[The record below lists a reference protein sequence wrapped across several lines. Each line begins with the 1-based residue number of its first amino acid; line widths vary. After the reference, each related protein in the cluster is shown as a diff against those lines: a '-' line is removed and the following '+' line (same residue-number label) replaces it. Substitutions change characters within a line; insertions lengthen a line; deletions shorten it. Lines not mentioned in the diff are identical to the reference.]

1 MLFSHQAELAPGG
14 KFCFGLDLA
23 MVWLFKPWPPYCGHF
38 QLQQNDH
45 VNDVLV
51 GILRYVYGILISI
64 LRFTLQYVVGYIH
77 NLKMT

>member
-1 MLFSHQAELAPGG
+1 MGNFVSASASPW
-14 KFCFGLDLA
+14 FGCLNLG
-23 MVWLFKPWPPYCGHF
+23 PPHSGHF

-51 GILRYVYGILISI
+51 GILRYVYGIRILISI